1 MRTIINPKIFLPNL
15 AKHKATK
22 IDNILLPKDVND
34 AHLTHEVGT
43 FSDYFDA
50 RDVLEELELAGL
62 PLSKV
67 TLIACDGWRCHWLG
81 DLAIC
86 DRFEEKLFDGDRLAQ
101 DFFRQ
106 LFEQGQYL
114 LLFKG
119 TEQDLNLISTIINRH
134 RDCSQVWYF

>member
-1 MRTIINPKIFLPNL
+1 MKTIINPKIFLPNV

-22 IDNILLPKDVND
+22 IDNVLLPKDRND

-62 PLSKV
+62 SLSKV
-67 TLIACDGWRCHWLG
+67 TLISYDGWRCHWLE

-86 DRFEEKLFDGDRLAQ
+86 DRFEEKLFDCDRSAQ

-114 LLFKG
+114 LLFAG
-119 TEQDLNLISTIINRH
+119 TEQDLNFVSTIIKH
-134 RDCSQVWYF
+134 HQDCSQVWYF